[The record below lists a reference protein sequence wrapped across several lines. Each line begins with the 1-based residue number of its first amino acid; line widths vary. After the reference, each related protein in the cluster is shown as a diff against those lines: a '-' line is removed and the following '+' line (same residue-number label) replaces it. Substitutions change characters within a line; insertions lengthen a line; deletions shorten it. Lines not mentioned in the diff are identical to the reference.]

1 MFTGH
6 FGLDDGPFHGKAEGE
21 YVYVGPGQSDV
32 VARLSKAL
40 ASADSV
46 VAVTGPVGVGKTTL
60 VRRALAELDGKKII
74 IPVDRLRLAPDE
86 ILELLLARFDVN
98 RQPRGTIQR
107 VAAFRR
113 LLQEQLAAETRIF
126 IVVEDAERIGV
137 DALLELE
144 ALTSTDSGESCD
156 AGIVLIG
163 SPELLTRI
171 ASPAL
176 ARLRQRVRLRQSVAP
191 FTAAEVEGYMRHC
204 ISLAGGEFDS
214 IFEPGTA
221 QVVYRYSGGVARVV
235 DTLCESALEAAAEAE
250 LATILPELVQQVAEN
265 CGLEPQ
271 LVDEPC
277 IDERRLPDVA
287 LHAKPEIQV
296 PDALTPEPVVP
307 EGEAEEVEAPE
318 FVHPDVGEPELSDD
332 SPTMEA
338 PALPPVEPSMPK
350 VPMAEEH
357 PDAISA
363 ADDAIPVT
371 IEQAQA
377 ESDAAENL
385 QEEYVQDEE
394 AQDEEALAQEAQSLQ
409 PAAMTPEPQA
419 ELLTDTGSDDSG
431 NIPTLSSSMRIEI
444 KSGTDTRVRPFGF
457 DKFPEDNPP
466 QPVAINEVSLKL
478 AQVPTSTPEADEPL
492 TDENRFESPFIAA
505 EDVSVQLPA
514 AVDKPAV
521 EIETRGDS
529 PETDPPLALETKFED
544 AAVELQV
551 IEDSGIDELAAD
563 DSFMAANDEGLEE
576 PELDA
581 LEAAIHAANAWQ
593 SGDDQLQESVLPDQ
607 SAGAADSQ
615 FLEITLDKVL
625 EDESRQ
631 ETEPLRDLDRWA
643 VELGKAQSLEDISD
657 MLAETLFGNQELQQ
671 ISDQILANRPAANS
685 TPTPQPA
692 NVAMPLKPAP
702 GPKPVTSALR
712 TPSTNPNGAT
722 QPGRFDM
729 TLSQRIDM
737 VNTLKKGQSSR
748 PLPASNVTEIVLSV
762 MPDAPEK
769 PQGGPEPIEAQIDT
783 AITQSRMALSS
794 ADLARLAAEDKQSSG
809 SSGDK
814 GSRGL
819 FGLFK
824 RSSKS

>member
-6 FGLDDGPFHGKAEGE
+6 FGLDEGPFHGKAEGDD
-21 YVYVGPGQSDV
+21 VYVGPEQSDAI
-32 VARLSKAL
+32 ARLSKAL

-46 VAVTGPVGVGKTTL
+46 ITVTGPVGVGKTTL
-60 VRRALAELDGKKII
+60 VRRALAKLDGKKII

-86 ILELLLARFDVN
+86 ILELLLAKFDIN
-98 RQPRGTIQR
+98 RQPQGTIQR

-144 ALTSTDSGESCD
+144 ALTSTESGESCD
-156 AGIVLIG
+156 AGIVLMG

-176 ARLRQRVRLRQSVAP
+176 ARLRQRVRLRQKVKP

-204 ISLAGGEFDS
+204 LSLAGGEFDS

-235 DTLCESALEAAAEAE
+235 DTLCESALEAAAEAG

-271 LVDEPC
+271 FVPQFNDKPC
-277 IDERRLPDVA
+277 IVEQHPPEIAVNATPDV
-287 LHAKPEIQV
+287 Q
-296 PDALTPEPVVP
+296 
-307 EGEAEEVEAPE
+307 APE
-318 FVHPDVGEPELSDD
+318 VPAELQAELQEPSVEEAELSDD
-332 SPTMEA
+332 WPTMEA
-338 PALPPVEPSMPK
+338 AALPLEIQSIPTVT
-350 VPMAEEH
+350 VHEE
-357 PDAISA
+357 DSGSLNA
-363 ADDAIPVT
+363 ADEPAPV
-371 IEQAQA
+371 A
-377 ESDAAENL
+377 E
-385 QEEYVQDEE
+385 
-394 AQDEEALAQEAQSLQ
+394 
-409 PAAMTPEPQA
+409 PAQA
-419 ELLTDTGSDDSG
+419 ELLVDAATEDSA

-444 KSGTDTRVRPFGF
+444 KPGTDTWVRPIGL
-457 DKFPEDNPP
+457 DEFPEDKSP
-466 QPVAINEVSLKL
+466 QPVAIADALPELAQALTIMPEAHVPASDESILESPLVVAEEVST
-478 AQVPTSTPEADEPL
+478 QTQDTVE
-492 TDENRFESPFIAA
+492 
-505 EDVSVQLPA
+505 QA
-514 AVDKPAV
+514 AV
-521 EIETRGDS
+521 ETETPVDS
-529 PETDPPLALETKFED
+529 PLAFD
-544 AAVELQV
+544 ANIDAPAVELQM
-551 IEDSGIDELAAD
+551 IDESEIDHLATD
-563 DSFMAANDEGLEE
+563 DSFTAANDEGLEA

-593 SGDDQLQESVLPDQ
+593 SGDEQLQECAETNQ
-607 SAGAADSQ
+607 AAGAADNQ

-625 EDESRQ
+625 EDENRQ
-631 ETEPLRDLDRWA
+631 ENEPLRDLDQWA
-643 VELGKAQSLEDISD
+643 VELSKAQSLEDISD

-671 ISDQILANRPAANS
+671 VSDQIVANRPAANS
-685 TPTPQPA
+685 TPAPAPATVATP
-692 NVAMPLKPAP
+692 VKPAP
-702 GPKPVTSALR
+702 VPGPVTSATR
-712 TPSTNPNGAT
+712 TPPAAANGSA
-722 QPGRFDM
+722 QPHRFDM

-748 PLPASNVTEIVLSV
+748 PVPASNVTEIVLAV

-769 PQGGPEPIEAQIDT
+769 PPGGPEPIEAQIDT

-794 ADLARLAAEDKQSSG
+794 ADLARLAAEDKQCSASSN
-809 SSGDK
+809 DK

>member
-6 FGLDDGPFHGKAEGE
+6 FGLDEGPFHGKAEGDD
-21 YVYVGPGQSDV
+21 VYVGPEQSDAI
-32 VARLSKAL
+32 ARLSKAL

-46 VAVTGPVGVGKTTL
+46 ITVTGPVGVGKTTL

-86 ILELLLARFDVN
+86 ILELLLAKFDIN
-98 RQPRGTIQR
+98 RQPQGTIQR

-113 LLQEQLAAETRIF
+113 LLQEQLAAETRVF

-156 AGIVLIG
+156 AGIVLMG

-176 ARLRQRVRLRQSVAP
+176 ARLRQRVRLRQNITP
-191 FTAAEVEGYMRHC
+191 FTATDVEGYMRHC
-204 ISLAGGEFDS
+204 ISLAGGEFDD

-221 QVVYRYSGGVARVV
+221 QRVYRYSGGVARVV

-271 LVDEPC
+271 FGDEQSINEQSLTDIAWHATPEVQVPVAREPEAFAPEVQALEAPEAEPPEAEPPEAEPPEAEPPEAEALVPEVGVPEC
-277 IDERRLPDVA
+277 GEPDVA
-287 LHAKPEIQV
+287 
-296 PDALTPEPVVP
+296 DT
-307 EGEAEEVEAPE
+307 
-318 FVHPDVGEPELSDD
+318 ELSDD
-332 SPTMEA
+332 CPTMEA
-338 PALPPVEPSMPK
+338 AALP
-350 VPMAEEH
+350 AEEQSI
-357 PDAISA
+357 PDGHGGPGAGSGSA
-363 ADDAIPVT
+363 RSGITAGGILSEAMIP
-371 IEQAQA
+371 EAQV
-377 ESDAAENL
+377 ELLIDAA
-385 QEEYVQDEE
+385 
-394 AQDEEALAQEAQSLQ
+394 
-409 PAAMTPEPQA
+409 A
-419 ELLTDTGSDDSG
+419 EDSA
-431 NIPTLSSSMRIEI
+431 NIPTLSSSMRIEVNP
-444 KSGTDTRVRPFGF
+444 GTDTSVRPIGL
-457 DKFPEDNPP
+457 DEYPENKALQPASIAGTLPELALAPP
-466 QPVAINEVSLKL
+466 ITPEPGQPFSDESMIESPLVVVEEVSG
-478 AQVPTSTPEADEPL
+478 QP
-492 TDENRFESPFIAA
+492 
-505 EDVSVQLPA
+505 QA
-514 AVDKPAV
+514 AVEQAAV
-521 EIETRGDS
+521 EIETPVDS
-529 PETDPPLALETKFED
+529 PLVLETNLD
-544 AAVELQV
+544 TPAVELQM
-551 IEDSGIDELAAD
+551 IDESGVDQLATD
-563 DSFMAANDEGLEE
+563 DSFAAANDERLEE

-593 SGDDQLQESVLPDQ
+593 SGDDQLQESTETNHA
-607 SAGAADSQ
+607 AGATDNQ
-615 FLEITLDKVL
+615 LLGITLDKVL
-625 EDESRQ
+625 EDKNRQ
-631 ETEPLRDLDRWA
+631 ESEPLRDLDQWA
-643 VELGKAQSLEDISD
+643 VELSKAQSLEDISD

-671 ISDQILANRPAANS
+671 ISDQIVANRPAANN
-685 TPTPQPA
+685 TPAPPAPATVATP
-692 NVAMPLKPAP
+692 VKPAP
-702 GPKPVTSALR
+702 VPEPAASATRKPPAAA
-712 TPSTNPNGAT
+712 NGAA

-748 PLPASNVTEIVLSV
+748 PAPKSNVTEIVLAV

-769 PQGGPEPIEAQIDT
+769 PQGGPAPIEAQIDT

-794 ADLARLAAEDKQSSG
+794 DDLARLAAEDKQRSASS
-809 SSGDK
+809 SDK

>member
-6 FGLDDGPFHGKAEGE
+6 FGLDEGPFHGKAEGE
-21 YVYVGPGQSDV
+21 DVYVGPEQSDAIV
-32 VARLSKAL
+32 RLSKAL
-40 ASADSV
+40 ANADSV
-46 VAVTGPVGVGKTTL
+46 ITVTGPVGVGKTTL

-74 IPVDRLRLAPDE
+74 IPIDRLRLAPDE

-98 RQPRGTIQR
+98 RQPQGTIQR

-113 LLQEQLAAETRIF
+113 LLQKHLAAETRIF

-156 AGIVLIG
+156 AGIVLMG

-176 ARLRQRVRLRQSVAP
+176 ARLRQRVRLRQNVTP
-191 FTAAEVEGYMRHC
+191 FTAAEVEAYMRHC

-214 IFEPGTA
+214 IFEPGTP

-235 DTLCESALEAAAEAE
+235 DSLCESALEAAAEAE

-265 CGLEPQ
+265 CGLEAQFVPQ
-271 LVDEPC
+271 FNDEPC
-277 IDERRLPDVA
+277 IDDQRYPDVA
-287 LHAKPEIQV
+287 LHATPE
-296 PDALTPEPVVP
+296 DPEPVAQ
-307 EGEAEEVEAPE
+307 EAEGQDPEVRDPAVQDPVVQEPKTLAPEVEAVEAPE
-318 FVHPDVGEPELSDD
+318 PEALAQDVEHPAIEEPELSDD
-332 SPTMEA
+332 FPTMEA
-338 PALPPVEPSMPK
+338 AALPQEPLAQESPQALIHGA
-350 VPMAEEH
+350 VTPEPPSELLI
-357 PDAISA
+357 DAA
-363 ADDAIPVT
+363 ADDSA
-371 IEQAQA
+371 
-377 ESDAAENL
+377 
-385 QEEYVQDEE
+385 
-394 AQDEEALAQEAQSLQ
+394 
-409 PAAMTPEPQA
+409 
-419 ELLTDTGSDDSG
+419 

-444 KSGTDTRVRPFGF
+444 KPGTDTWVRPIGL
-457 DKFPEDNPP
+457 DEFPEDNPP
-466 QPVAINEVSLKL
+466 QQFAIGEASHER
-478 AQVPTSTPEADEPL
+478 AQAAVFTPETDEPM
-492 TDENRFESPFIAA
+492 TYGSEFESPAIVAEEFGMQPQAVAEMAA
-505 EDVSVQLPA
+505 PV
-514 AVDKPAV
+514 
-521 EIETRGDS
+521 TM
-529 PETDPPLALETKFED
+529 PETTPPLIVEAELGEP
-544 AAVELQV
+544 AVELQIV
-551 IEDSGIDELAAD
+551 EESGIDQLATD
-563 DSFMAANDEGLEE
+563 DSFMAANDEGSGE

-593 SGDDQLQESVLPDQ
+593 SGDEQLQDAAEPEQ
-607 SAGAADSQ
+607 TAGAAGGEL
-615 FLEITLDKVL
+615 LEITLDKVL
-625 EDESRQ
+625 EDKKRQ
-631 ETEPLRDLDRWA
+631 ENEAPRDLDQWA
-643 VELGKAQSLEDISD
+643 VELSKAQSLEDISD

-671 ISDQILANRPAANS
+671 VSDQIVANRPVANS
-685 TPTPQPA
+685 VSTPRPA
-692 NVAMPLKPAP
+692 NVAAPVKPTA
-702 GPKPVTSALR
+702 GPRPVPPATRAV
-712 TPSTNPNGAT
+712 PAAANGAK

-748 PLPASNVTEIVLSV
+748 PVPASNVTEIVLSV

-783 AITQSRMALSS
+783 AITQSRLALSS
-794 ADLARLAAEDKQSSG
+794 ADLARLAAEDKQSSA

>member
-6 FGLDDGPFHGKAEGE
+6 FGLDEGPFHGKAEGDD
-21 YVYVGPGQSDV
+21 VYVGPEQSDAI
-32 VARLSKAL
+32 ARLSKAL

-46 VAVTGPVGVGKTTL
+46 ITVTGPVGVGKTTL

-86 ILELLLARFDVN
+86 ILELLLAKFDIN
-98 RQPRGTIQR
+98 RQPQGTIQR

-113 LLQEQLAAETRIF
+113 LLQEQLAAETRVF

-156 AGIVLIG
+156 AGIVLMG

-176 ARLRQRVRLRQSVAP
+176 ARLRQRVRLRQNITP
-191 FTAAEVEGYMRHC
+191 FTATDVEGYMRHC
-204 ISLAGGEFDS
+204 ISLAGGEFDD

-221 QVVYRYSGGVARVV
+221 QRVYRYSGGVARVV

-271 LVDEPC
+271 FGDEQSINEQSLTDIAWHATPEVQVPVAREPEAFAPEVQALGAPEAEPPEAEPPEAEPPEAEALVPEVGVPEC
-277 IDERRLPDVA
+277 GEPDVA
-287 LHAKPEIQV
+287 
-296 PDALTPEPVVP
+296 DT
-307 EGEAEEVEAPE
+307 
-318 FVHPDVGEPELSDD
+318 ELSDD
-332 SPTMEA
+332 CPTMEA
-338 PALPPVEPSMPK
+338 AALP
-350 VPMAEEH
+350 AEEQ
-357 PDAISA
+357 S
-363 ADDAIPVT
+363 IPTVT
-371 IEQAQA
+371 VDPVQAVEALVQ
-377 ESDAAENL
+377 ESPPEVLSEAMIPEAQVELLIGAAAE
-385 QEEYVQDEE
+385 
-394 AQDEEALAQEAQSLQ
+394 
-409 PAAMTPEPQA
+409 
-419 ELLTDTGSDDSG
+419 DSA
-431 NIPTLSSSMRIEI
+431 NIPTLSSSMRIEVNP
-444 KSGTDTRVRPFGF
+444 GTDTSVRPIGL
-457 DKFPEDNPP
+457 DEYPENKALQLASIAGTLPELALAPP
-466 QPVAINEVSLKL
+466 ITPEPGQPFSDESMIESPLVVVEEVSG
-478 AQVPTSTPEADEPL
+478 QP
-492 TDENRFESPFIAA
+492 
-505 EDVSVQLPA
+505 QA
-514 AVDKPAV
+514 AVEQAAV
-521 EIETRGDS
+521 EIETPVDS
-529 PETDPPLALETKFED
+529 PLVLETNLD
-544 AAVELQV
+544 TPAVELQM
-551 IEDSGIDELAAD
+551 IDESGVDQLATD
-563 DSFMAANDEGLEE
+563 DSFAAANDERLEE

-593 SGDDQLQESVLPDQ
+593 SGDDQLQESTETNHA
-607 SAGAADSQ
+607 AGATDNQ
-615 FLEITLDKVL
+615 LLGITLDKVL
-625 EDESRQ
+625 EDKNRQ
-631 ETEPLRDLDRWA
+631 ESEPLRDLDQWA
-643 VELGKAQSLEDISD
+643 VELSKAQSLEDISD

-671 ISDQILANRPAANS
+671 ISDQIVANRPAANN
-685 TPTPQPA
+685 TPAPAPATVATP
-692 NVAMPLKPAP
+692 VKPAP
-702 GPKPVTSALR
+702 VPEPAASATRKPPAAA
-712 TPSTNPNGAT
+712 NGAA

-748 PLPASNVTEIVLSV
+748 PAPKSNVTEIVLAV

-769 PQGGPEPIEAQIDT
+769 PQGGPASIEAQIDT

-794 ADLARLAAEDKQSSG
+794 DDLARLAAEDKQSSA
-809 SSGDK
+809 SSSDK